1 MTFRFP
7 SLVPG
12 AIDPLWFTVDR
23 PCDDENELEQLEKGH
38 DLWLESIA
46 KKDNNIVPV
55 GKTASEHLEDD
66 DEDEDDDEGDDDDES
81 DTNDDELDTD
91 MLDERDSGDDAG

>member
-23 PCDDENELEQLEKGH
+23 PCDDENELEQLEKEH

-46 KKDNNIVPV
+46 KKDNQGRIY
-55 GKTASEHLEDD
+55 
-66 DEDEDDDEGDDDDES
+66 
-81 DTNDDELDTD
+81 
-91 MLDERDSGDDAG
+91 

>member
-23 PCDDENELEQLEKGH
+23 PCDDENELEQLEKEH
-38 DLWLESIA
+38 DLWVRNILCKI
-46 KKDNNIVPV
+46 NNI
-55 GKTASEHLEDD
+55 ASF
-66 DEDEDDDEGDDDDES
+66 
-81 DTNDDELDTD
+81 
-91 MLDERDSGDDAG
+91 

>member
-23 PCDDENELEQLEKGH
+23 PCDDENELEQLEKEH
-38 DLWLESIA
+38 DLWVRNILCKIKNIA
-46 KKDNNIVPV
+46 
-55 GKTASEHLEDD
+55 SF
-66 DEDEDDDEGDDDDES
+66 
-81 DTNDDELDTD
+81 
-91 MLDERDSGDDAG
+91 